1 MVTGPENVCAR
12 DTSGTSVTIGYQQQ
26 STTTLAVLPVGRLL
40 TDGLEILAARRLHA
54 AEHTRVGYVSAV
66 ALAPD
71 GTLDP
76 AADPFVPDSRY
87 FGSFDPDGALT
98 ATVRVISN
106 RAPMPLP
113 TLELGTFPRELRRRL
128 ENAPDGRVGEVASL
142 AKTRA
147 GGLEYARSAF
157 LQMYLDATSRGEE
170 IWILNVDAPVLR
182 TLQQIDYDI
191 FQVVG
196 GPNSAPV
203 RPVLPVYVEVPRFR
217 PEMFLRGLTLAV
229 VELP

>member
-1 MVTGPENVCAR
+1 M
-12 DTSGTSVTIGYQQQ
+12 TIGYQQQ
-26 STTTLAVLPVGRLL
+26 QSTTALLPVGRLL
-40 TDGLEILAARRLHA
+40 TDGLDILAARRLHA
-54 AEHTRVGYVSAV
+54 AEHTRVGYVNTA
-66 ALAPD
+66 ALTAD
-71 GTLDP
+71 GTLGP
-76 AADPFVPDSRY
+76 GVDPFVPHSRY
-87 FGSFDPDGALT
+87 FGSFDPDGGLT

-106 RAPMPLP
+106 RAPVALP
-113 TLELGTFPRELRRRL
+113 TLELGTFPPELRRRL

-147 GGLEYARSAF
+147 GGVEYARSAF

-182 TLQQIDYDI
+182 TLRQIDHDI
-191 FQVVG
+191 FQIVG
-196 GPNSAPV
+196 GPNPAPV
-203 RPVLPVYVEVPRFR
+203 RPVMPVYVEVSRFR